1 MLSLPVRVRSHF
13 NFFAEADVLFLIIGN
28 ALYIAVLIAELI
40 AVLIAVFVALALLS
54 EILDEKMR
62 VVVCEIMKNHWSELW
77 LPEL

>member
-1 MLSLPVRVRSHF
+1 MLPLLVRVRSNF
-13 NFFAEADVLFLIIGN
+13 NFFAEADILFLIIGN
-28 ALYIAVLIAELI
+28 ALYIA
-40 AVLIAVFVALALLS
+40 ALALSLLSEILALSLLS

>member
-13 NFFAEADVLFLIIGN
+13 NFFAEADILFLIIGN
-28 ALYIAVLIAELI
+28 ALYIATL
-40 AVLIAVFVALALLS
+40 VALALLS

>member
-1 MLSLPVRVRSHF
+1 MLLLPVRVRSHL
-13 NFFAEADVLFLIIGN
+13 NFFAEADILFLIIGN
-28 ALYIAVLIAELI
+28 ALNIAVL
-40 AVLIAVFVALALLS
+40 VALALLS

>member
-28 ALYIAVLIAELI
+28 ALYIATLVALAELI
-40 AVLIAVFVALALLS
+40 TVLALIAALLS

-62 VVVCEIMKNHWSELW
+62 VVVCDYEKSLE
-77 LPEL
+77 